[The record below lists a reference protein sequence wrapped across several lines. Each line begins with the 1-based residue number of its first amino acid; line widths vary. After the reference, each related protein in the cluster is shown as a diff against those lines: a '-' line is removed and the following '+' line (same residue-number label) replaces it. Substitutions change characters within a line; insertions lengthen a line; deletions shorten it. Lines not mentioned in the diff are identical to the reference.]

1 MERFN
6 TLYDHNELRKETCLC
21 RRCSLRSGCQ
31 QVVPGIGPHNAKI
44 MFVADY
50 PTSEDELYGEP
61 IVGRPGILLEQLLSE
76 ADIEKQNTYITY
88 AVKCKTPKNRIPKVN
103 EIKTCKFWLWQE
115 MQVIQPKVIITLGKI
130 PTELLLKKK
139 HIKMADLAGNFY
151 VLDYFPAELLVC
163 YHPSYLLRRDGQLNN
178 MVVSWF
184 KKIKEKSE
192 Q

>member
-1 MERFN
+1 MEKFKSP
-6 TLYDHNELRKETCLC
+6 DELQKANCLCTKCSLRGGNVKETGLC

-88 AVKCKTPKNRIPKVN
+88 AVKCRTPKNRIP
-103 EIKTCKFWLWQE
+103 Q
-115 MQVIQPKVIITLGKI
+115 
-130 PTELLLKKK
+130 
-139 HIKMADLAGNFY
+139 
-151 VLDYFPAELLVC
+151 
-163 YHPSYLLRRDGQLNN
+163 S
-178 MVVSWF
+178 
-184 KKIKEKSE
+184 
-192 Q
+192 